1 MNEIKIVINNKPL
14 LFHAPSSW
22 DEFTPKQMLTVV
34 KTLPYFLSGENCD
47 DMLMELLCMAEK
59 KFRLLS
65 AMQKYHI
72 VSLFDFLL
80 KEPVIK
86 KLIIESFKHKGIQYI
101 GYQSGFGNI
110 TWEEFITAER
120 YFMRND
126 YTIAAAVLYRQKRAK
141 HAGETDPR
149 VPFSIYGTDKR
160 AELFKTLDPC
170 LLASIALNYSCLRK
184 IYITNKY
191 KYVFTSAASK
201 EKSYFSWI
209 SITRSVLGE
218 DFFEEK
224 KILKS
229 NVHTVLHRLNT
240 LLDPTNKKKGKK

>member
-1 MNEIKIVINNKPL
+1 MNEIKIVIHNKPL

-22 DEFTPKQMLTVV
+22 DEFTPEQMLCVV
-34 KTLPYFLSGENCD
+34 KALPYFISGEKCD
-47 DMLMELLCMAEK
+47 DMMMELLCMEAK
-59 KFRLLS
+59 TFRLLS
-65 AMQKYHI
+65 ATQKHGI

-86 KLIIESFKHKGIQYI
+86 KLIIESFKHNGIEYI
-101 GYQSGFGNI
+101 GYQAGFGNI

-120 YFMRND
+120 YFMLND
-126 YTIAAAVLYRQKRAK
+126 YTIGAAVLYRQKRIG
-141 HAGETDPR
+141 HSGETDPR
-149 VPFSIYGTDKR
+149 VPFTIYGTDKR
-160 AELFKTLDPC
+160 AELFKTLDPW

-191 KYVFTSAASK
+191 KHVFTSAPGK
-201 EKSYFSWI
+201 EKSSFSWI
-209 SITRSVLGE
+209 NITRSVLGE

-240 LLDPTNKKKGKK
+240 LLDPSRKHKKNT